1 MKKNNYTQ
9 PQVEVFE
16 TNLNGAVCD
25 FIPVSGE
32 GEADVRPLNLDE
44 ENEEWNIWNDN
55 EE

>member
-16 TNLNGAVCD
+16 TSLNGAVCD

-32 GEADVRPLNLDE
+32 GEADTRPLDLDE
-44 ENEEWNIWNDN
+44 EDNAWDIWKDRV
-55 EE
+55 E